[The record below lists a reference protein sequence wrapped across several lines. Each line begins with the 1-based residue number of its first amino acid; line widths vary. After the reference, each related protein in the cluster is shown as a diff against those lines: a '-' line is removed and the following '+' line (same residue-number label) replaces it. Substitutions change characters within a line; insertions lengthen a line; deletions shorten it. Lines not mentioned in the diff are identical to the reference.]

1 MLEVYMST
9 LKNKIN
15 CLVISMVVA
24 ELRFVHEVTYVF
36 AVGKKLR
43 EATYVETGALEKR
56 PSHKQRL
63 QNMCSYL
70 QLVMGFWVKQFTVCL
85 NAASWH
91 GCWYCHSLA
100 RLH

>member
-1 MLEVYMST
+1 MST
-9 LKNKIN
+9 LENKVN
-15 CLVISMVVA
+15 CLFISMIVD
-24 ELRFVHEVTYVF
+24 EWRFVRGVMYVF

-43 EATYVETGALEKR
+43 ETTYIETGALEKR

-85 NAASWH
+85 NAALWH
-91 GCWYCHSLA
+91 GCWYCHSFGS
-100 RLH
+100 LH